1 MSEHCEITI
10 IRWYSKGI
18 KNRREAH
25 KSEKAEIRRCNEK
38 QDMKKIMIIT
48 GSRGE
53 WGYIRPIMRLIE
65 KREDVEAVLVVTNMH
80 LLPAYGNS
88 YKEIENDGF
97 HIDYKVHMSLDGYSH
112 VTQAK
117 SLGIF
122 LSSMP
127 DIIEN
132 EKPDWIL
139 LAGDRGEQL
148 MGAIAG
154 AYTYTPVAH
163 IQAGEVSGNID
174 NMTRHAIGKMVHMHF
189 ASNQDAAE
197 RLIKLGEEAFRVHNV
212 GAPQIDEMVSAQYT
226 ELTDIEEKL
235 CVHLQKGY
243 LLGVM
248 HPVTEEADK
257 AEVQAEIFI
266 KALNKFHFPKVII
279 LPNNDAGSNGVKRA
293 IQEYREG
300 EYYMYANLKR
310 EDYLGLL
317 KNAMCVVGN
326 SSSGLLEAPTFKV
339 PAVNI
344 GRRQNLRFRGINVID
359 VPFDLDAVTTA
370 IEKAV
375 SREFREYL
383 VRECVNPYGDG
394 HSSERILDLLVNTPI
409 DQRLLVKQLTY

>member
-1 MSEHCEITI
+1 
-10 IRWYSKGI
+10 
-18 KNRREAH
+18 
-25 KSEKAEIRRCNEK
+25 
-38 QDMKKIMIIT
+38 MKKIMIIT

-53 WGYIRPIMRLIE
+53 WGYIRPILRLIE
-65 KREDVEAVLVVTNMH
+65 NRNDVQAVLVVTNMH

-88 YKEIENDGF
+88 YKEIERDGF
-97 HIDYKVHMSLDGYSH
+97 RIDYKVHMSLDGYSH

-174 NMTRHAIGKMVHMHF
+174 NMTRHAIGKLIHLHF
-189 ASNQDAAE
+189 ASNQDAAD
-197 RLIKLGEEAFRVHNV
+197 RLIKLGEEEFRVHNV
-212 GAPQIDEMVSAQYT
+212 GAPQIDEMISAQYT
-226 ELTDIEEKL
+226 ELPEIEDKL
-235 CVHLQKGY
+235 CVHLQNGY

-257 AEVQAEIFI
+257 AEMQAEVFI
-266 KALNKFHFPKVII
+266 KALNHFPLPKIII

-317 KNAMCVVGN
+317 KNTRCIVGN
-326 SSSGLLEAPTFKV
+326 SSSGLLEAPTFKI

-344 GRRQNLRFRGINVID
+344 GRRQNMRFRGINVID
-359 VPFDLDAVTTA
+359 VPFEEDRVIEA
-370 IEKAV
+370 IAKAM
-375 SREFREYL
+375 SSKFRKYL
-383 VRECVNPYGDG
+383 EENCVNPYGDG

-409 DQRLLVKQLTY
+409 DQELLVKKLTY